1 MSTWIL
7 DAPPWRVLS
16 ASVRGASHES
26 TDTPNQDAVQSQA
39 IDSLGQ
45 GALVVAVADGHGHW
59 RHFRSR
65 SGSRFAVDVACRSI
79 DSFSQRLLAID
90 RPDELEV
97 FAEHVLV
104 PNILDG
110 WKAAVANDVESSPF
124 TPVEEELQTNFH
136 DGPES
141 AYGSTLL
148 IAVSWNRWVLLLQIG
163 DGDIVALLPGGD
175 VLLPMP
181 VDLSLDGHH
190 TSSLCQA
197 AAARAFRVSVID
209 QTVKTVFGILMA
221 TDGYGNAQ
229 AIDQWE
235 PAVGSDLVNLLRS
248 HGTGWVA
255 DQLPAWLAQ
264 CASSDGS
271 GDDTTVALLVAEIEG
286 DTTWRNANAET
297 VRIVPSAGNS
307 SSPVEH
313 QSGAR
318 GSQGGPGQSG
328 EKRPVVP

>member
-1 MSTWIL
+1 MPPRTL
-7 DAPPWRVLS
+7 DALPWRVLS
-16 ASVRGASHES
+16 ASVRGASHET
-26 TDTPNQDAVQSQA
+26 TDTPNQDAVRSRT

-59 RHFRSR
+59 RHFRSK
-65 SGSRFAVDVACRSI
+65 SGSRFAVDVACQSI
-79 DSFSQRLLAID
+79 DSFSQGLLAID
-90 RPDELEV
+90 RADELEV
-97 FAEHVLV
+97 FAERVLI
-104 PNILDG
+104 PDILDG
-110 WKAAVANDVESSPF
+110 WNAAVASDVQSNPF
-124 TPVEEELQTNFH
+124 TPEEEGLQSNFH

-148 IAVSWNRWVLLLQIG
+148 VTVSWNCWVLLLQIG
-163 DGDIVALLPGGD
+163 DGDIVALLPGGE

-197 AAARAFRVSVID
+197 AAARAFRVSVLD
-209 QTVKTVFGILMA
+209 QRVTALFGILMA

-235 PAVGSDLVNLLRS
+235 PAVGSDLVNLFRT

-271 GDDTTVALLVAEIEG
+271 GDDTTVALLVGDTEG
-286 DTTWRNANAET
+286 DAEWRDANAET
-297 VRIVPSAGNS
+297 VKIVTPRENADSPSKDHSGTSGSPHRDGRAG
-307 SSPVEH
+307 
-313 QSGAR
+313 QI
-318 GSQGGPGQSG
+318 
-328 EKRPVVP
+328 RPVVP